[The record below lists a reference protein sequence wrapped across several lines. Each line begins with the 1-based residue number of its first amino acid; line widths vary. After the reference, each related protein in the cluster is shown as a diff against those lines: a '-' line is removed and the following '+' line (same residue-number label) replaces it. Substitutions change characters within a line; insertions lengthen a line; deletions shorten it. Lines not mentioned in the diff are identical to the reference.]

1 MIERWKSVALSELAT
16 LHSGGTPNKER
27 SSFWG
32 GPIPWVTVKDMKAM
46 RLNGVGES
54 LTEEGANTVRVVPAG
69 AVLVLV
75 RGMGLFKDLP
85 VVLCDRPVTFNQDI
99 KALVAKEGVDSE
111 YLAFALIAR
120 KSDILRHVD
129 SAGHGTGR
137 LDTDLLKSTPLPLPP
152 LPEQRKI
159 AEILRTWDVAIE
171 KLEALRAAK
180 LRRHRAL
187 THSLVFGTRQLDRF
201 RTTDEVAAHRWFTL
215 PATWGIKP
223 IGKLAHEIS
232 ERNGDREQH
241 EVLSCSKYDGFVR
254 SLEYFKKQVFSADLS
269 GYKKIWRGDFGFPS
283 NHVEEGSIGLQNLT
297 DVGVV
302 SPIYTVFRFAPEKV
316 DADYAFAVLK
326 TGLYRHIFEVS
337 TSASVDRRGSLRWSE
352 FSKLPFPVPSLAEQK
367 AIAEVLRTA
376 KVGLTVVIMDDNKS
390 EMPKLSDGL
399 YQGDAWFDGLYQ
411 TQGKKRGKTVWL
423 ERSKKDRFDH
433 IINTA
438 FAIKSDHS
446 SMVQVADAISYVYRR
461 HLELQAVA
469 EAWAGEKDYY
479 AELVAV
485 LEPARETLGH
495 CPDAPSVKFYKAAKH
510 AEWNP

>member
-1 MIERWKSVALSELAT
+1 MLDGWKSVPLSELAT
-16 LHSGGTPNKER
+16 FYSGGTPNKER
-27 SSFWG
+27 ASYWG

-54 LTEEGANTVRVVPAG
+54 LTKEGADTVRIVPEG
-69 AVLVLV
+69 TILVLV

-99 KALVAKEGVDSE
+99 KALVAKGDIDSE
-111 YLAFALIAR
+111 YLAFALVAR

-137 LDTDLLKSTPLPLPP
+137 LDTDLLKSTPLPVPP

-159 AEILRTWDVAIE
+159 AAILRNWDEAIE

-180 LRRHRAL
+180 VLRHRAL

-201 RTTDEVAAHRWFTL
+201 HTTDEVTPHRWFTL
-215 PATWGIKP
+215 PASWGSLP
-223 IGKLAHEIS
+223 IGKLAREIA
-232 ERNGDREQH
+232 ERNAEGEQH

-283 NHVEEGSIGLQNLT
+283 NHVEEGSIGLQNLI

-302 SPIYTVFRFAPEKV
+302 SPIYTVFRFDPKKV
-316 DADYAFAVLK
+316 DGAYAFAVLK

-352 FSKLPFPVPSLAEQK
+352 FSKLPFPLPPLAEQQ

-376 KVGLTVVIMDDNKS
+376 QIDLDALSNEIDLLTR
-390 EMPKLSDGL
+390 
-399 YQGDAWFDGLYQ
+399 Q
-411 TQGKKRGKTVWL
+411 KRGLMQKLLTGEW
-423 ERSKKDRFDH
+423 R
-433 IINTA
+433 
-438 FAIKSDHS
+438 
-446 SMVQVADAISYVYRR
+446 VQV
-461 HLELQAVA
+461 E
-469 EAWAGEKDYY
+469 EAA
-479 AELVAV
+479 
-485 LEPARETLGH
+485 
-495 CPDAPSVKFYKAAKH
+495 
-510 AEWNP
+510 

>member
-1 MIERWKSVALSELAT
+1 MLRTAPPSGWKKTALDNVAEVQAGIAKGKAVNGAAVTLPYLRVANVQDGRVDLSVIKEITLKPSEVDRYSLRKGDVLFTEGGDFDKLGRGTVWYGEIEPC
-16 LHSGGTPNKER
+16 LHQNHVFAVRPNP
-27 SSFWG
+27 S
-32 GPIPWVTVKDMKAM
+32 
-46 RLNGVGES
+46 RL
-54 LTEEGANTVRVVPAG
+54 
-69 AVLVLV
+69 
-75 RGMGLFKDLP
+75 LP
-85 VVLCDRPVTFNQDI
+85 EF
-99 KALVAKEGVDSE
+99 
-111 YLAFALIAR
+111 LAFQAA
-120 KSDILRHVD
+120 SQY
-129 SAGHGTGR
+129 GR
-137 LDTDLLKSTPLPLPP
+137 RYFQLSSKQSTNLASINSTQLKQFPVLLPP

-159 AEILRTWDVAIE
+159 AEILRTWDEAIE

-223 IGKLAHEIS
+223 IGKLAREIS
-232 ERNGDREQH
+232 ERNGDGEQH

-254 SLEYFKKQVFSADLS
+254 SLEYFKKQVFSANLS

-352 FSKLPFPVPSLAEQK
+352 FSKLLFPLPPLAEQR

-376 KVGLTVVIMDDNKS
+376 QTDLEALSTEIEALTH
-390 EMPKLSDGL
+390 
-399 YQGDAWFDGLYQ
+399 Q
-411 TQGKKRGKTVWL
+411 KRGLMQKLLT
-423 ERSKKDRFDH
+423 
-433 IINTA
+433 
-438 FAIKSDHS
+438 
-446 SMVQVADAISYVYRR
+446 
-461 HLELQAVA
+461 
-469 EAWAGEKDYY
+469 GEW
-479 AELVAV
+479 
-485 LEPARETLGH
+485 R
-495 CPDAPSVKFYKAAKH
+495 VKV
-510 AEWNP
+510 EDGQ

>member
-1 MIERWKSVALSELAT
+1 MLERKSLQSAFTRSLFNGELPEDWRLVPVGEALLGTQYGLSEPGDAAGNTPIVGMRDINNGSVNLTELAT
-16 LHSGGTPNKER
+16 VDDGGADWNE
-27 SSFWG
+27 
-32 GPIPWVTVKDMKAM
+32 M
-46 RLNGVGES
+46 RLRRGDILLNRTNSADLVGKVGIVSEDS
-54 LTEEGANTVRVVPAG
+54 DAVFASYLVRLDVDREQADPEFVNFWLNTVIAQTALKR
-69 AVLVLV
+69 LST
-75 RGMGLFKDLP
+75 RGVSQANINPTEF
-85 VVLCDRPVTFNQDI
+85 
-99 KALVAKEGVDSE
+99 
-111 YLAFALIAR
+111 R
-120 KSDILRHVD
+120 KHC
-129 SAGHGTGR
+129 
-137 LDTDLLKSTPLPLPP
+137 PLPLPP

-159 AEILRTWDVAIE
+159 AEILRTWDEAIE

-223 IGKLAHEIS
+223 IGKLAREIS
-232 ERNGDREQH
+232 ERNGDAEQH

-337 TSASVDRRGSLRWSE
+337 TSASVARRGSLRWSE
-352 FSKLPFPVPSLAEQK
+352 FSKLPFPLPSLAEQR

-376 KVGLTVVIMDDNKS
+376 QTDLDALNTEIEALTR
-390 EMPKLSDGL
+390 
-399 YQGDAWFDGLYQ
+399 Q
-411 TQGKKRGKTVWL
+411 KRGLMQKLLT
-423 ERSKKDRFDH
+423 
-433 IINTA
+433 
-438 FAIKSDHS
+438 
-446 SMVQVADAISYVYRR
+446 
-461 HLELQAVA
+461 
-469 EAWAGEKDYY
+469 GEWRVTP
-479 AELVAV
+479 EG
-485 LEPARETLGH
+485 PQ
-495 CPDAPSVKFYKAAKH
+495 
-510 AEWNP
+510 